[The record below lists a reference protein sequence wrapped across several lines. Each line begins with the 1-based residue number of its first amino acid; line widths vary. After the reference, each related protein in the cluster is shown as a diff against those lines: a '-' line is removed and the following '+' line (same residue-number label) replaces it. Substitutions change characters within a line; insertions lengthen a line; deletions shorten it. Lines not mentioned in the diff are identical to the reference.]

1 MLREF
6 RFKRG
11 IKKAIA
17 SSSRTPVIVYTL
29 SKTASTSVLAALQRI
44 PHQAA
49 FQVHVIS
56 PSGLAR
62 IRTAARERGIG
73 GEHTWEPIALGSTI
87 HDCLI
92 RPRRRAKIV
101 TLLRE
106 PISRNISFYFEILDV
121 LWKTERAHEHIGLDR
136 LMREFAERFNHD
148 RAIKWF
154 DDEYQQVLGVDVYD
168 HEFPRERGFLRID
181 SGPYEILLMHH
192 DLNDR
197 VKEKCMAELVG
208 VPSIAISPRN
218 QSIQKQY
225 GETYRQ
231 FIERLR
237 FPASYVDRMLDSKY
251 ARHFY
256 SSEELARLRNK
267 WLNNGKGDHD

>member
-11 IKKAIA
+11 IRKALA
-17 SSSRTPVIVYTL
+17 SSARTPVLVYTL

-44 PHQAA
+44 PRQAA

-56 PSGLAR
+56 PGGLAR

-73 GEHTWEPIALGSTI
+73 AAHTWEPIALGSTI

-136 LMREFAERFNHD
+136 LMLEFHERFTHD

-154 DDEYQQVLGVDVYD
+154 DDEYQQVLGVNVYD
-168 HEFPRERGFLRID
+168 YEFPRETGFLRID
-181 SGPYEILLMHH
+181 SGPYE
-192 DLNDR
+192 
-197 VKEKCMAELVG
+197 
-208 VPSIAISPRN
+208 
-218 QSIQKQY
+218 
-225 GETYRQ
+225 
-231 FIERLR
+231 
-237 FPASYVDRMLDSKY
+237 
-251 ARHFY
+251 
-256 SSEELARLRNK
+256 
-267 WLNNGKGDHD
+267 